1 MNAKIK
7 NFNLIL
13 FFLFFPFLS
22 LINCKKVDDRDES
35 QILKGILE
43 AMKNL
48 KIPYKSLDDTI
59 DQKIY
64 IKLLRYLVLNSAE
77 SFGILSGLE
86 DSFLLKLSKEVTE
99 TIPEQIKIKD
109 LPKYLN
115 PRMIEPLINK
125 ILSEFDF
132 NSMLKNFGDAFGLTD
147 TIKQK
152 MEEKEK
158 KDIEREKINQAR
170 IKRKQEREKEKAK
183 LNQNLTKN
191 GNDSY
196 NDENINNE
204 GNKGKKY
211 TKRDLRNN
219 ASDINEI
226 NKDL

>member
-1 MNAKIK
+1 MVANFKII
-7 NFNLIL
+7 FILLI
-13 FFLFFPFLS
+13 S
-22 LINCKKVDDRDES
+22 TIVSKKIDDNDES
-35 QILKGILE
+35 QILEGILE

-48 KIPYKSLDDTI
+48 KIPYKTLDDTI
-59 DQKIY
+59 DQRIY
-64 IKLLRYLVLNSAE
+64 LKLLKYLILNDAE
-77 SFGILSGLE
+77 SFGALGGLE
-86 DSFLLKLSKEVTE
+86 DAFLLKLSKEVTE
-99 TIPEQIKIKD
+99 TVPEKIKIKD

-132 NSMLKNFGDAFGLTD
+132 NSMLKNLGDAFGITD

-183 LNQNLTKN
+183 LNQNLT
-191 GNDSY
+191 ND
-196 NDENINNE
+196 INNSSDNV
-204 GNKGKKY
+204 GKTGKKY
-211 TKRDLRNN
+211 TRRDLRNN
-219 ASDINEI
+219 DSDTNEI